1 MANKSTIA
9 KATDEELIVLIENG
23 VSNSVGDFLNSSD
36 LTRERLRATYEFAGL
51 PLGEGL
57 RPNGVSQIVD
67 SSTTEVVEAYT
78 SILSEL
84 ILSNNKIA
92 RFIPYNDS
100 VTARDAAKQAS
111 DMVNYCIFK
120 KNNGWTLLSD
130 WIKAALLWKNSIIR
144 WDYVEDF
151 EYMFHEYDEIDQ
163 YKLDEILADTTMEIV
178 GDLKL
183 ESDFSVESETGEPGS
198 SVVYVDVR
206 VRETI
211 DRSRVDV
218 SLVAPEN
225 FRITRDA
232 TSIEDAAYIGI
243 QVDMTRSEIRK
254 HYPDMAEKIEDW
266 DELGSTYEWNTSYTE
281 EAAARKHITGQE
293 YWQGSNEQE
302 LLPLDANREVT
313 VTESWLRVD
322 RDGDGIAELKHII
335 TSGNHILLEEDVD
348 CVNLASLCPISIP
361 HEFFG
366 LSIADFTRSSTL
378 ANTAIIRGF
387 LENVYLTN
395 YSPTLAD
402 PNVVDFGALQNM
414 RPKQLIATNGNPAA
428 AVQKLPPETI
438 SPGTTG
444 ILDWLQLHKE
454 QATGMSKAAQ
464 GLNDTLYVS
473 GNSEQKVQA
482 VQTASQKRIQHIARV
497 FTETGFKRLI
507 EGVYKTMTDNMDE
520 LMIQGQ
526 YEEYMSIDIENLP
539 NFMEVEVLADVG
551 DHGNSTMLLKM
562 QQVQALMEGLQ
573 GAGAGMVIKQEAP
586 VVVAEKVL
594 NALDLNPADFIEDW
608 QDEEFAKAVAEAKQ
622 AEEKAAE
629 EQRMMEMRNA
639 NAEISQKEAN
649 VSFTTAQAKNTHQ
662 DNTRQTAIA
671 IDKHLQE
678 WEKLRLEAMKDGA
691 EPARSPDVMAMFGSA
706 QEAVKQMD
714 NSEPSEPIEKIMKI
728 LEENPQMIQQLM
740 QLLSGGQNG

>member
-1 MANKSTIA
+1 MAKIET
-9 KATDEELIVLIENG
+9 KKVTDEELINLIESG
-23 VSNSVGDFLNSSD
+23 VANSVGDFLNSSD
-36 LTRERLRATYEFAGL
+36 LTRERLRATYEYAGM
-51 PLGEGL
+51 PIGPGL
-57 RPNGVSQIVD
+57 QPNGVSQIVD

-78 SILSEL
+78 AILSEL

-100 VTARDAAKQAS
+100 VTARDAAAQAS
-111 DMVNYCIFK
+111 AMVNYCIFK
-120 KNNGWTLLSD
+120 KNNGWSLLSD

-144 WDYVEDF
+144 WDYIEDY
-151 EYMFHEYDEIDQ
+151 EYIFHEYDEIDQ
-163 YKLDEILADTTMEIV
+163 YKLDEILADPNMEVI
-178 GDLKL
+178 GDLTVDT
-183 ESDFSVESETGEPGS
+183 SFSVEAETGEPGS

-211 DRSRVDV
+211 DRSRVDI
-218 SLVAPEN
+218 SHVAPEN

-232 TSIEDAAYIGI
+232 TCIEDAAFIGI
-243 QVDMTRSEIRK
+243 QIDMSRSEIRK
-254 HYPDMAEKIEDW
+254 HYPEAAANVDDW
-266 DELGSTYEWNTSYTE
+266 DELGDVEWNTRWTE

-302 LLPLDANREVT
+302 ILPLDANIEVT
-313 VTESWLRVD
+313 VTECWVRVD
-322 RDGDGIAELKHII
+322 RDGDGIAELKHLI
-335 TSGNHILLEEDVD
+335 TAGSHILVEEDVD
-348 CVNLASLCPISIP
+348 QVNLASLCPIGIP

-395 YSPTLAD
+395 YSPKLAD

-414 RPKQLIATNGNPAA
+414 KPKQIIPTNGNPTA
-428 AVQKLPPETI
+428 AVAPLPPETI
-438 SPGTTG
+438 SPGTGG
-444 ILDWLQLHKE
+444 ILEFLQVHKE

-473 GNSEQKVQA
+473 GNSEAKVSQ
-482 VQTASQKRIQHIARV
+482 VQTASQKRIQHIART
-497 FTETGFKRLI
+497 FTETGIKRLI
-507 EGVYKTMTDNMDE
+507 EGVYKTMTQNMD
-520 LMIQGQ
+520 MMTVQG
-526 YEEYMSIDIENLP
+526 EYGDYLDVDVAALP
-539 NFMEVEVLADVG
+539 DFMEVEVLADVG
-551 DHGNSTMLLKM
+551 DHGNSTMLQKM
-562 QQVQALMEGLQ
+562 QMVQQLFEGLQ

-586 VVVAEKVL
+586 VVVAEKVFT
-594 NALDLNPADFIEDW
+594 ALDLNPADYIEDW
-608 QDEEFAKAVAEAKQ
+608 QDEEFAQAVVEAKQ
-622 AEEKAAE
+622 QEEKAAE

-639 NAEISQKEAN
+639 NAEIAQKEAN

-678 WEKLRLEAMKDGA
+678 WEKLRLDAMKDGA
-691 EPARSPDVMAMFGSA
+691 QPANAPNVMEMFGAA

-714 NSEPSEPIEKIMKI
+714 NSEPADPMEKIAKI
-728 LEENPQMIQQLM
+728 IQDNPQVLQQLM
-740 QLLSGGQNG
+740 QMLGGGGQ